1 MSKGSSGSGGGA
13 AAATVGEEGHK
24 NCYKWSE
31 NQTTI
36 TSLLQQRDS
45 TFKYS
50 HMLTKLFIAGHLQ
63 PNRVWRHSGVKSLK
77 DGCVRG
83 NHEAIVLADIEL
95 TECMR

>member
-1 MSKGSSGSGGGA
+1 MSKGSSGSGGGTTA
-13 AAATVGEEGHK
+13 ASVGEEGHK

-36 TSLLQQRDS
+36 TSLLQQRDI

-50 HMLTKLFIAGHLQ
+50 HMLTKVFIAGQLQ
-63 PNRVWRHSGVKSLK
+63 PSRVWRHFGVKK
-77 DGCVRG
+77 DGRVRG

-95 TECMR
+95 TARMR